1 MSDENTEND
10 FNFNSFD
17 NLKEPRPEYIIKDI
31 LETYKNLLT
40 EYEDINENIEKLE
53 RRTEE
58 NKESI
63 GINVKDLREK
73 IIKIAEI
80 ANERSKKG
88 HTHEEFKKLEESI
101 NDIKKEYENIDSK
114 FEKKLDSLSSDLND
128 NNNKIKELNNEIEQ
142 LRSENKQLRERLN
155 ILANNYFEYKK
166 SVDAY
171 MEVQKLK
178 NEALFKSVNIA
189 KCSDCSQKIKISDL
203 KSNTCPS
210 CDMIFR
216 GIEDK
221 LIFTSVLYGND

>member
-1 MSDENTEND
+1 MSNENTKDD

-17 NLKEPRPEYIIKDI
+17 DLKEPKPEHILTDI
-31 LETYKNLLT
+31 LNTYKNLLT
-40 EYEDINENIEKLE
+40 EYEDINKNIEKLE
-53 RRTEE
+53 NRTEE

-63 GINVKDLREK
+63 GVNVKDLREK

-80 ANERSKKG
+80 ANKRSKKD
-88 HTHEEFKKLEESI
+88 HTHEEFKELEESI
-101 NDIKKEYENIDSK
+101 NDIKEEYENIDSK
-114 FEKKLDSLSSDLND
+114 FKKKLDSLSSDLND
-128 NNNKIKELNNEIEQ
+128 SDNNIKELNNEIEQ

-155 ILANNYFEYKK
+155 ILANNYIKYKK
-166 SVDAY
+166 NVDAY

-189 KCSDCSQKIKISDL
+189 KCSDCSQKIKIADL

-210 CDMIFR
+210 CDMTFR

-221 LIFTSVLYGND
+221 IIFTSVLYGNN